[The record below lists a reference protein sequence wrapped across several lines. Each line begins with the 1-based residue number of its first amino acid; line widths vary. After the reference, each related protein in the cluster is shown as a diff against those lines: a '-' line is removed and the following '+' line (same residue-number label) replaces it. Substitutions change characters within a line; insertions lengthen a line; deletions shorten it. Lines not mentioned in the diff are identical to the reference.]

1 MIINLSMI
9 RVAAAPSAMGE
20 GAPRIRFRI
29 AGRLWSVG
37 FGAGIGRGA
46 AGKTTRRRNRVP
58 APASTC

>member
-1 MIINLSMI
+1 
-9 RVAAAPSAMGE
+9 MGE

-46 AGKTTRRRNRVP
+46 AGKTTLRRNRVP
-58 APASTC
+58 APVPHLSQGDARA